1 MSTLMQINQAY
12 RAAIVELARK
22 IIEIMKEK
30 QILLEINIAEQGE
43 PA

>member
-1 MSTLMQINQAY
+1 MSTLMQTNPAY

-30 QILLEINIAEQGE
+30 RCLLETNIAEQGE